1 MSLLSP
7 NPWLS
12 LLETTPDAPL
22 LTLTLFQ
29 CAWLAA
35 DRHQAEVASEL
46 AAAAAA
52 RASSGVSVP
61 AALAALHELV
71 LAPARQAGNAADQ
84 LAARRRGAVLAI
96 AQARELIEQIATK
109 P

>member
-1 MSLLSP
+1 
-7 NPWLS
+7 
-12 LLETTPDAPL
+12 
-22 LTLTLFQ
+22 
-29 CAWLAA
+29 
-35 DRHQAEVASEL
+35 
-46 AAAAAA
+46 
-52 RASSGVSVP
+52 VSVP